1 MNEIVKQ
8 LLDEST
14 QTIEIVD
21 PDTKITHHRSFIDQE
36 EFVKMI
42 IEEIQRQCWQE
53 WFCDALEDIVY
64 DRLPKHFGLTS

>member
-36 EFVKMI
+36 EFVKLLV
-42 IEEIQRQCWQE
+42 EEIQNRCMQE
-53 WFCDALEDIVY
+53 WFGDSLEDIVH